1 MSRGPGRWQQRL
13 LRATEGAVVAPVSG
27 IVRASVVSPG
37 RGDFTS
43 ARRAART
50 LTQVGRISAVYTWT
64 CPGCFS
70 VQDRAEP
77 VKCCNRVRPMLSVCR
92 PERRHLLRHPAS
104 PPGGSVPRWLSA
116 APAAPAGLAVPTVGD
131 VAALALRR
139 AYERL
144 ESGATVSVQDVV
156 ALLKLAREVER
167 DSAGAGS
174 AARWERTLSEVL
186 WVARRHLGDQWP
198 AFAADIRGSDV
209 LSFLHGPPPPRPA
222 RPAARL

>member
-1 MSRGPGRWQQRL
+1 MSRGHGRWE
-13 LRATEGAVVAPVSG
+13 RAIVQAASTAVVVPVSG
-27 IVRASVVSPG
+27 VVHATVVTPARA
-37 RGDFTS
+37 DFTS

-50 LTQVGRISAVYTWT
+50 LATKSQVSALYTWT
-64 CPGCFS
+64 CPGCFA
-70 VQDRAEP
+70 VQDRPDP
-77 VKCCNRVRPMLSVCR
+77 VKCCERVRPMLSVTR
-92 PERRHLLRHPAS
+92 PERRHLVRHPAS

-144 ESGATVSVQDVV
+144 ESGATISVQDVV

-222 RPAARL
+222 ARL